1 MRLLLAAWS
10 LVCTV
15 AVAPAAAAER
25 HALLV
30 GVASVPALP
39 SSAWLEGPRYDVPA
53 MRNAL
58 LAQGFPAAS
67 IVSLADGA
75 AAPTRSAV
83 LAQLALLNKTLHPG
97 DVLVIYWSGH
107 GLLMPA
113 QPAASATQ
121 PGQKV
126 HLLTQDSRIDPQ
138 THQLSGG
145 MSSAEI
151 GLAIDALAARQ
162 VQVVAL
168 FDSCHAAGSTRGDA
182 GLVWRGLAITDL
194 GGGAPAIGGISVP
207 QPAGRTAPRLSAT
220 DSLARE
226 RPHFVGFFAA
236 EPQQRSAEALRSEHA
251 GQARGLFTRALITAL
266 QDGPASYRAW
276 ATLSSQYYAAAL
288 DARQLPMTARPSPV
302 YAGALEQA
310 LWSDAEAS
318 AIWPVRRDERGW
330 YLPYGL
336 LDGVRPGDQFQ
347 RGAARWRVNQL
358 DWGEA
363 RLQASSEDVA
373 AGGWARRVPGQQPD
387 LRLITQPD
395 RQTARRR
402 AVGEVTVTLP
412 GHAGFSM
419 RVAERDLPALHA
431 RVSGIAALLALP
443 STAAAAPLLQARIEV
458 QAPGQTAISFPFT
471 DRDLGLLAPGTR
483 LRMIVENASDGA
495 VDVGIAHLPL
505 TGPAMRVFPAF
516 AADSNRLAPS
526 TPRHISRI
534 EREFEVTREGPRQG
548 ASAGAPEWL
557 ALVAAPAPNG
567 AMPRPFALDAI
578 GRPGMQGDERGAA
591 AAFAHNTNQAQVAR
605 LSWRV
610 APVSTP

>member
-1 MRLLLAAWS
+1 MMRLLLAAWA
-10 LVCTV
+10 LACPV
-15 AVAPAAAAER
+15 AVGPATAAER

-30 GVASVPALP
+30 GVSSVPALP
-39 SSAWLEGPRYDVPA
+39 RNAGLEGPRYDVPA

-58 LAQGFPAAS
+58 LAQGFQAAS

-83 LAQLALLNKTLHPG
+83 LAQLALLTKTLHPG

-107 GLLMPA
+107 GVLMPA
-113 QPAASATQ
+113 HAASDAMQ
-121 PGQKV
+121 PGQQV

-138 THQLSGG
+138 TRQLAGG
-145 MSSAEI
+145 MGSAEI

-162 VQVVAL
+162 VQVVAV

-182 GLVWRGLAITDL
+182 GLVWRGLAMTDL
-194 GGGAPAIGGISVP
+194 GGRTSIA
-207 QPAGRTAPRLSAT
+207 QPAGRIAEHLSDT
-220 DSLARE
+220 GSLARE
-226 RPHFVGFFAA
+226 RPNFVGFFAA

-266 QDGPASYRAW
+266 QDGPASYLAW
-276 ATLSSQYYAAAL
+276 ANFASQYYKSDL
-288 DARQLPMTARPSPV
+288 DASQLPATARPSPV
-302 YAGALEQA
+302 YAGALEQT
-310 LWSDAEAS
+310 LWSDAKAS

-347 RGAARWRVNQL
+347 RGAARWRVDQL

-373 AGGWARRVPGQQPD
+373 AGGWARRLPGSQPD
-387 LRLITQPD
+387 LRLITQPV
-395 RQTARRR
+395 RRSK
-402 AVGEVTVTLP
+402 AEKAGKVTVSLP
-412 GHAGFSM
+412 GQAAAVL
-419 RVAERDLPALHA
+419 RVADSDLPALHA
-431 RVSGIAALLALP
+431 RVAGIAALLALP
-443 STAAAAPLLQARIEV
+443 STAAAAPPLQARIELKP
-458 QAPGQTAISFPFT
+458 PGQTAISLPFT

-483 LRMIVENASDGA
+483 LRMIVENAGDGA
-495 VDVGIAHLPL
+495 VDVSIAHLPL
-505 TGPAMRVFPAF
+505 SGPSMRVFPAF

-534 EREFEVTREGPRQG
+534 EREFEVTGQG
-548 ASAGAPEWL
+548 VATGAPEWL

-567 AMPRPFALDAI
+567 AMPRPFALDGM
-578 GRPGMQGDERGAA
+578 GRPGVEGGERGAA
-591 AAFAHNTNQAQVAR
+591 AGFAHNSNQAQVAR

-610 APVSTP
+610 APAATP